1 MKRLLVFFA
10 VLVILVA
17 CGETTAPPTPTVYIN
32 RGTRRALEAQ
42 GASQSSG
49 GSCSASEYKTQ
60 ATAQMNRLQSVMQGI
75 DLSNKSAIAQ
85 EKREVSAILGSINS
99 MSCRNAFPLKQ
110 ETLEYS
116 ARHFLDVLKHAESG
130 DLAAM
135 QTAINRME
143 LNVDTFYDWSVD
155 MK

>member
-1 MKRLLVFFA
+1 MRKLWVVFSMLLIS
-10 VLVILVA
+10 LVLVA
-17 CGETTAPPTPTVYIN
+17 CMDAPMPQRDQPLRSSVPSTP
-32 RGTRRALEAQ
+32 R
-42 GASQSSG
+42 SSFA
-49 GSCSASEYKTQ
+49 SCSVSEYKTQ

-85 EKREVSAILGSINS
+85 EKQEVSAILGSINS